1 MDNLSIY
8 EQVRE
13 VPKTAQREFDNGRFK
28 GTDINPMWRIKTLT
42 EQFGPCGIG
51 WYYEETDRWT
61 EQGTNGSV
69 MAFMN
74 INLYVKIEGE
84 WSKPIMGTGGNMLI
98 DDTRRGLRNNDEAYK
113 MALTDAISVA
123 AKSLGVGAD
132 IYFAK
137 DSTKYT
143 QAQEEREA
151 EDLEQKNNLAI
162 AMDELKIVKDVVELE
177 EIWNRWPDQQRNPT
191 FKNAVIHIK
200 KQFQNTE
207 K

>member
-51 WYYEETDRWT
+51 WYYEETERWT

>member
-98 DDTRRGLRNNDEAYK
+98 DDTRKGLRNNDEAYK